1 MSTTRK
7 IAFSALTLSCF
18 LYTHKLQLDT
28 NCLILKTTCEYTP
41 NGDDVLG
48 ISSPW
53 KYSGWELGRMTSIP
67 GKVVGCW
74 LNDLSNQKNKNHNL
88 RNKPSSSQ
96 IFTLDGNEKFFL
108 HNLRYSS
115 RFSLM
120 DYETANRKK

>member
-1 MSTTRK
+1 
-7 IAFSALTLSCF
+7 
-18 LYTHKLQLDT
+18 
-28 NCLILKTTCEYTP
+28 
-41 NGDDVLG
+41 
-48 ISSPW
+48 
-53 KYSGWELGRMTSIP
+53 MTSIP

-74 LNDLSNQKNKNHNL
+74 LNDLSNEKNKNHNL

-96 IFTLDGNEKFFL
+96 VFTLDGNEKFFFS